1 MYGLFQTAFYFGYM
15 ALFSMCL
22 GIMCGTLG
30 KDKGIEG
37 KFGGVKY
44 KESEKV
50 AMQKTLGLVKRTLV
64 TFIGLLLEI
73 LRL

>member
-1 MYGLFQTAFYFGYM
+1 
-15 ALFSMCL
+15 MCL